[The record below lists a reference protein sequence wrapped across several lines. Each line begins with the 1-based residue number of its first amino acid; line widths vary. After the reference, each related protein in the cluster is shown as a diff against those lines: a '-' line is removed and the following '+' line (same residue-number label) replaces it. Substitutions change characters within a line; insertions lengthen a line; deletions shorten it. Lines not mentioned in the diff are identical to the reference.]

1 LYSTTGVPKNG
12 VGNRSRSE
20 PTKEAKE
27 AVANWIVVPEEEPEI
42 KMFSREDYNGL
53 GPVKEG
59 RFLLPGNDRRPADVL
74 IRNWVGGKDAALD
87 VTVVTPLQDNT
98 MPGAAHTAGHALTY
112 AYERKINGAEEECRR
127 QGIAFLPIVAETFG
141 GWHPDAKR
149 EVKKLGAALARHTG
163 QDEGEATSHL
173 WSRMS
178 ILLQRGNAAILG
190 NRIPNQPG
198 AYIDGII

>member
-1 LYSTTGVPKNG
+1 
-12 VGNRSRSE
+12 
-20 PTKEAKE
+20 
-27 AVANWIVVPEEEPEI
+27 
-42 KMFSREDYNGL
+42 
-53 GPVKEG
+53 
-59 RFLLPGNDRRPADVL
+59 
-74 IRNWVGGKDAALD
+74 
-87 VTVVTPLQDNT
+87 